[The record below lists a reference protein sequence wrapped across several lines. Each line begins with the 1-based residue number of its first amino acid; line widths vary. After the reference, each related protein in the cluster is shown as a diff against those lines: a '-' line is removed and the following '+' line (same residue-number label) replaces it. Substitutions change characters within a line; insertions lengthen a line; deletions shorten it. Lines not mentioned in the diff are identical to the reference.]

1 MEKLIKLLSFTVI
14 LSTLGI
20 ISSCSKEDV
29 DDGTPSLEIST
40 ETLNVAKEGGNS
52 TFVVNTNRDWT
63 TTVTY
68 STGADWVALT
78 PSTGKKG
85 ETTVTVTCLPNTGN
99 DRTATIKVATS
110 TIYEYVQVIQA
121 AGITKTYVTCAQL
134 RSMGEGTVAS
144 DVYMKASM
152 ISDQIGGNST
162 SLKNIV
168 VSDGGAG
175 IAVRL
180 VDNAS
185 TYAVGAELE
194 FSLKG
199 ATLAKYNG
207 LLQLNNFDNTK
218 MTATGQTVAI
228 NPSVITAAQLLSGN
242 YESMYVS
249 VTNVQVVEADL
260 TKNIAAS
267 DAHTTIN
274 MESSTG
280 ENFSMFSAKYSEFVG
295 VAVPQGS
302 GSLKGIASVNNG
314 AIQVTPRNRTDFAG
328 LTGTRFASSAKLT
341 YGTASLAGA
350 LNKDAATTATITLP
364 YTNAKV
370 NDAYSLSIAVSGA
383 GAAGLTTPV
392 AATGTFTAAAG
403 NITFTLSGT
412 PTTAGAVVF
421 TITGTGITTPIVVN
435 GTVVDAANALTL
447 GSWAFTAVPTMP
459 MASTSASTD
468 ASTGAALDM
477 SGFTTAP
484 TFGYTSSSATIYANN
499 WGPNQSWLF
508 SMTPKAAITAGKV
521 VSLSFYAYGSSTSPK
536 DFVAEFSSD
545 NTTWYQMGD
554 AIVYTAAMP
563 TSPFIRTYT
572 LASAA
577 SGKVYFRIK
586 CTSTTSIGGGTVGSG
601 GNSRLANVIITV
613 Q

>member
-1 MEKLIKLLSFTVI
+1 MEKLIKLLGFTVI
-14 LSTLGI
+14 LSSLGI

-29 DDGTPSLEIST
+29 DEGTPSLEIST
-40 ETLNVAKEGGNS
+40 ETLSVAKEGGNS
-52 TFVVNTNRDWT
+52 TFVVTTNRDWT
-63 TTVTY
+63 TSVTY

-110 TIYEYVQVIQA
+110 TIYEYVQVQQA
-121 AGITKTYVTCAQL
+121 AGITKTYVTCTQL

-144 DVYMKASM
+144 NVYMKASM
-152 ISDQIGGNST
+152 ISDQVGGNST

-175 IAVRL
+175 FTVRL
-180 VDNAS
+180 TDNAS

-194 FSLKG
+194 FNLKD
-199 ATLAKYNG
+199 ATLSRYNG
-207 LLQLNNFDNTK
+207 LLQLNIDNSK
-218 MTATGQTVAI
+218 VTATGQTVAI

-260 TKNIAAS
+260 TKNIASA

-302 GSLKGIASVNNG
+302 GSLKGIASVNSG
-314 AIQVTPRNRTDFAG
+314 TIQVTPRNRTDFAG
-328 LTGTRFASSAKLT
+328 LTGTRFPSSAKLT

-370 NDAYSLSIAVSGA
+370 NDSYSLSIAVSGA

-392 AATGTFTAAAG
+392 TATGTFAAAAG
-403 NITFTLSGT
+403 NIVFTLSGT
-412 PTTAGAVVF
+412 PTAIGAVVF

-435 GTVVDAANALTL
+435 GTVVDAANAQTL
-447 GSWAFTAVPTMP
+447 ASWTFTAVPTMP

-468 ASTGAALDM
+468 ASTDASLDM
-477 SGFTTAP
+477 NGFTTAP

-508 SMTPKAAITAGKV
+508 SMTPKAAIAAGKV
-521 VSLSFYAYGSSTSPK
+521 VSISYYGYGSNTSPK

-545 NTTWYQMGD
+545 NTTWHQMGD
-554 AIVYTAAMP
+554 AIVYTSSMP

-572 LASAA
+572 LAAA
-577 SGKVYFRIK
+577 TTGKVYFRIK

>member
-1 MEKLIKLLSFTVI
+1 MVLKIFL
-14 LSTLGI
+14 
-20 ISSCSKEDV
+20 V
-29 DDGTPSLEIST
+29 D
-40 ETLNVAKEGGNS
+40 
-52 TFVVNTNRDWT
+52 TN
-63 TTVTY
+63 
-68 STGADWVALT
+68 
-78 PSTGKKG
+78 
-85 ETTVTVTCLPNTGN
+85 
-99 DRTATIKVATS
+99 VATS

-144 DVYMKASM
+144 EVYMKASM
-152 ISDQIGGNST
+152 ISDQVGGNST

-194 FSLKG
+194 FNLKG

-260 TKNIAAS
+260 AKNIAAS

-328 LTGTRFASSAKLT
+328 LTGTRFASAAKLT

-350 LNKDAATTATITLP
+350 LTKDAATTATITIP

-370 NDAYSLSIAVSGA
+370 NDPYSLSVAVSGA

-403 NITFTLSGT
+403 NIVFNLSGT

-447 GSWAFTAVPTMP
+447 GSWTFSAVPTMP

-477 SGFTTAP
+477 DGFTTAP
-484 TFGYTSSSATIYANN
+484 TFGFTSATATIWGNN

-508 SMTPKAAITAGKV
+508 SMTPKAAIASGKV
-521 VSLSFYAYGSSTSPK
+521 VSISFYAYGSSTSPR

-545 NTTWYQMGD
+545 NSTWHQMGD
-554 AIVYTAAMP
+554 AIVYAAAMP

-572 LASAA
+572 LTAAA

>member
-1 MEKLIKLLSFTVI
+1 MEKLIKLLGFTVI

-29 DDGTPSLEIST
+29 DEGTPSLTIST
-40 ETLNVAKEGGNS
+40 ETLSVAKEGGNS
-52 TFVVNTNRDWT
+52 TFVVTTNRDWT
-63 TTVTY
+63 TSVTY

-218 MTATGQTVAI
+218 MNATGQTVAI

-280 ENFSMFSAKYSEFVG
+280 ENFAMFSAKYSEFVG

-447 GSWAFTAVPTMP
+447 ASWNFTAAPTFP
-459 MASTSASTD
+459 LTSTSSTTD
-468 ASTGAALDM
+468 ASTNATLTLN
-477 SGFTTAP
+477 GFATMP
-484 TFGYTSSSATIYANN
+484 TISFTGSSSTIYCNS
-499 WGPNQSWLF
+499 WGVGQSWYMT
-508 SMTPKAAITAGKV
+508 MTPKANMTVGKV
-521 VSLSFYAYGSSTSPK
+521 VSVSFKGYSTNTGPR
-536 DFVAEFSSD
+536 DFVVEYSKD
-545 NTTWYQMGD
+545 NTTWHAMGD
-554 AIVYTAAMP
+554 VVTYG
-563 TSPFIRTYT
+563 TSLPESAYVRSYT
-572 LASAA
+572 LTEASNGA
-577 SGKVYFRIK
+577 VYFRIK
-586 CTSTTSIGGGTVGSG
+586 NSTTVSANGGTVAST

>member
-1 MEKLIKLLSFTVI
+1 MEKLIKLLGFTVI

-68 STGADWVALT
+68 STGADWVALS

-144 DVYMKASM
+144 EVYMKASM
-152 ISDQIGGNST
+152 ISDQVGGNST

-194 FSLKG
+194 FNLKG

-260 TKNIAAS
+260 AKNIAAS

-328 LTGTRFASSAKLT
+328 LTGTRFASAAKLT

-350 LNKDAATTATITLP
+350 LTKDAATTATITIP

-370 NDAYSLSIAVSGA
+370 NDPYSLSVAVSGA

-403 NITFTLSGT
+403 NIVFNLSGT

-447 GSWAFTAVPTMP
+447 GSWTFSAVPTMP

-468 ASTGAALDM
+468 ASTGAALEM
-477 SGFTTAP
+477 NGFTTAP
-484 TFGYTSSSATIYANN
+484 TFGFTSSSATIYANN

-508 SMTPKAAITAGKV
+508 SMTPKAAIASGKV
-521 VSLSFYAYGSSTSPK
+521 VSISFYA
-536 DFVAEFSSD
+536 
-545 NTTWYQMGD
+545 
-554 AIVYTAAMP
+554 
-563 TSPFIRTYT
+563 
-572 LASAA
+572 
-577 SGKVYFRIK
+577 
-586 CTSTTSIGGGTVGSG
+586 
-601 GNSRLANVIITV
+601 
-613 Q
+613 

>member
-1 MEKLIKLLSFTVI
+1 MEKLIKLLGFTLI

-29 DDGTPSLEIST
+29 DEGTPSLTIST
-40 ETLNVAKEGGNS
+40 ETLSVAKEGGNS
-52 TFVVNTNRDWT
+52 TFVVTTNRDWT
-63 TTVTY
+63 TSVTY

-110 TIYEYVQVIQA
+110 TIYEYVQVQQA
-121 AGITKTYVTCAQL
+121 AGITKTYVTCTQL
-134 RSMGEGTVAS
+134 RSMGEGTVGS
-144 DVYMKASM
+144 NVYMKASM
-152 ISDQIGGNST
+152 ISDQVGGNST

-175 IAVRL
+175 FTVRL
-180 VDNAS
+180 TDNAS

-194 FSLKG
+194 FNLKD
-199 ATLAKYNG
+199 ATLSRYNG
-207 LLQLNNFDNTK
+207 LLQLNIDNSK
-218 MTATGQTVAI
+218 VTATGQTVAI

-260 TKNIAAS
+260 TKNIASA

-280 ENFSMFSAKYSEFVG
+280 ENFSIFSAKYSEFVG

-302 GSLKGIASVNNG
+302 GSMKGIASVNSG

-328 LTGTRFASSAKLT
+328 LTGTRFASAAQLT

-364 YTNAKV
+364 FTNAKV

-447 GSWAFTAVPTMP
+447 GSWNFTAAPTFP
-459 MASTSASTD
+459 LTSTSSTTD
-468 ASTGAALDM
+468 ASTNATLTLN
-477 SGFTTAP
+477 GFATMP
-484 TFGYTSSSATIYANN
+484 TINFTGSSSTIYCNS
-499 WGPNQSWLF
+499 WGVGQSWYMT
-508 SMTPKAAITAGKV
+508 MTPKANMTVGKV
-521 VSLSFYAYGSSTSPK
+521 VSVSFKGFSTNTGPR
-536 DFVAEFSSD
+536 DFVVEYSKD
-545 NTTWYQMGD
+545 NNTWHAMGD
-554 AIVYTAAMP
+554 VVTYG
-563 TSPFIRTYT
+563 TSLPESAYVRSYT
-572 LASAA
+572 LTEASNGA
-577 SGKVYFRIK
+577 VYFRIK
-586 CTSTTSIGGGTVGSG
+586 NSTTVSANGGTVASG